1 MSKKRERNVV
11 NFGFCFFGT
20 KVLRHCR
27 CFAACQVCLVVC
39 SAAVA
44 VAAASS
50 LAVAYLE
57 ALWHCQLRCAGFCGI
72 AFKLIVLHI
81 SVATTPAGISHAFK
95 APQLCSN
102 PFFPLSGCRLLLF
115 YVERR
120 LAACCF
126 RCLSRSQ
133 NTSTLRA
140 SLFPVAFL
148 WLPPLA
154 CCKPPPPPT
163 AASSWPRLRANDDN
177 CFSFSGRGFDFGLSF
192 CFCFCLCFAFARFL
206 LRFFF
211 H

>member
-1 MSKKRERNVV
+1 MPVNPSGSELLRYNFRRKNKHFIYSWNCVLLVLISLLARGWKRERNVV

-27 CFAACQVCLVVC
+27 CCAACQVCLVVC
-39 SAAVA
+39 SAAV

-102 PFFPLSGCRLLLF
+102 PFFCSLVVFSAFGLPLIVVLRGDALQ
-115 YVERR
+115 
-120 LAACCF
+120 LAALDVY
-126 RCLSRSQ
+126 R
-133 NTSTLRA
+133 TAKTLQ
-140 SLFPVAFL
+140 L
-148 WLPPLA
+148 
-154 CCKPPPPPT
+154 
-163 AASSWPRLRANDDN
+163 
-177 CFSFSGRGFDFGLSF
+177 
-192 CFCFCLCFAFARFL
+192 
-206 LRFFF
+206 
-211 H
+211 

>member
-1 MSKKRERNVV
+1 MRD
-11 NFGFCFFGT
+11 
-20 KVLRHCR
+20 CR
-27 CFAACQVCLVVC
+27 CCAACQVCLVVC
-39 SAAVA
+39 AAVVAAVAA
-44 VAAASS
+44 VAAAS

-57 ALWHCQLRCAGFCGI
+57 ALWHCQLCCAGFCGI

-102 PFFPLSGCRLLLF
+102 PFFCFRVARLLLF

-126 RCLSRSQ
+126 RCLSHSQ

-140 SLFPVAFL
+140 SLFPVAFH

-154 CCKPPPPPT
+154 SPQLLPLPGHVYVPMMT
-163 AASSWPRLRANDDN
+163 IAFLFLAAASISV
-177 CFSFSGRGFDFGLSF
+177 
-192 CFCFCLCFAFARFL
+192 
-206 LRFFF
+206 
-211 H
+211 